1 MTAFSKDDRFEVTS
15 VDEDQIAACFPIIS
29 QLRPYLTDQ
38 AAWVERAEVLRAGGY
53 QILAVWEKNEVIA
66 MAGYRLN
73 DNMIYGRFLYI
84 DDLVTDERKRGS
96 GLGARLLEELQGIGR
111 LADCHYMVL
120 DTAATNTDA
129 RRFYQREG
137 LMDLAVGFIKP
148 LNDASAK
155 NLRQYADV

>member
-1 MTAFSKDDRFEVTS
+1 MNAFPKHDPCEVAS
-15 VDEDQIAACFPIIS
+15 VDEGQTEACFPIIS

-38 AAWVERAEVLRAGGY
+38 ATWVERAKVLRAGGY
-53 QILAVWEKNEVIA
+53 KILAVWEKNVVVA

-84 DDLVTDERKRGS
+84 DDLVTDERMR
-96 GLGARLLEELQGIGR
+96 GLGLGTRLLEELEKIGR
-111 LADCHYMVL
+111 VADCHYIVL

-148 LNDASAK
+148 LNEASAE